1 MRNKLLFFLASSLT
15 LFVTGCGYHL
25 AGTGPGISVDTKTI
39 AIPTFRN
46 HTFEPALESIMTMY
60 VKDEFL
66 TNSRLRVVNDSHQ
79 ADLLLEGTILNFDLI
94 PVAFDRTRSVVIE
107 YRVKIDVDIRLQ
119 DLRSK
124 EILWKDPILE
134 TTAEYFVSTDTSATR
149 VAQDRAV
156 AEASKHL
163 AENLVSRV
171 LEGPGH

>member
-1 MRNKLLFFLASSLT
+1 MRNKLLFFLASFLT
-15 LFVTGCGYHL
+15 FFIVGCGYHL
-25 AGTGPGISVDTKTI
+25 AGTGPGISADTKTI

-46 HTFEPALESIMTMY
+46 HTFEPALESVVTMY

-66 TNSRLRVVNDSHQ
+66 THSRLRVVNDTHQ
-79 ADLLLEGTILNFDLI
+79 ADLLLEGTVLNFDLI

-124 EILWKDPILE
+124 EILWKDPVLE

-156 AEASKHL
+156 AEASKRL